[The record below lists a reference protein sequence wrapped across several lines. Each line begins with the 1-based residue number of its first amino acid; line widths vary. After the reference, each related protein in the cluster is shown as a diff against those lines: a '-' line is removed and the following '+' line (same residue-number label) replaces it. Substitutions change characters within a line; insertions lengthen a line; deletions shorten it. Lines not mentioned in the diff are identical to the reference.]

1 MYPPMAK
8 TNLHIEAT
16 EFECLVRDWIIQQ
29 GGEWFSSLPE
39 SEPRQERLRV
49 SASLCARHCTLDA
62 QSLDAVGCTASL
74 A

>member
-16 EFECLVRDWIIQQ
+16 EFECLVRDWIILQ

-39 SEPRQERLRV
+39 S
-49 SASLCARHCTLDA
+49 
-62 QSLDAVGCTASL
+62 
-74 A
+74 